1 MKGEPAMKKNERNII
16 EVIEIKKSF
25 KKHGAQALLVLDNV
39 NFSAREG
46 EIIAIL
52 GKSGSGKST
61 LLRIIA
67 GLIRPTAGEV
77 LYHNVPITT
86 PAPGLTMVFQHFAL
100 MPWLTVL
107 ENVELG
113 LEAQG
118 IPRDERRP
126 RALEAIDI
134 VGLDGFESAYPKELS
149 GGMSQRVGLARAL
162 VVDPEVLLMDEPFS
176 ALDVLTA
183 ENLRGDLINIWQS
196 EKTNIKSVI
205 LVTHNI
211 EEAAFLANRILM
223 FSINPG
229 TVRAEI
235 NVDLPHPRNDQDP
248 EFRRLVDDI
257 YGLMT
262 GPEME
267 EIPVAIKRKAIDMYY
282 RLPQVPI
289 SEMMGFLETLASH
302 ERKKVDLPELAE
314 ELHFEI
320 DELFPITEAL
330 EILRFARVSEGD
342 IELTVAGTPL
352 AQADILE
359 RKKIFAQ
366 HLIDYVPLARHIRQA
381 LDKHDNHEISEE
393 QFLRELEKRLSEQA
407 AEEVLTTVID
417 WGRYAEIFAYDYN
430 SGMLSLENPQ

>member
-1 MKGEPAMKKNERNII
+1 MKKNIPII
-16 EVIEIKKSF
+16 EVRNICKSF
-25 KKHGAQALLVLDNV
+25 KKQGLKDLLVLDHI
-39 NFSAREG
+39 NFNINKD

-67 GLIRPTAGEV
+67 GLIKPSSGVV
-77 LYHNVPITT
+77 LYHDAPIIA
-86 PAPGLTMVFQHFAL
+86 PVPGLSMVFQHFAL

-113 LEAQG
+113 LEARG
-118 IPRDERRP
+118 VLREERRA

-183 ENLRGDLINIWQS
+183 ENLRSDLIDIWRS
-196 EKTNIKSVI
+196 GKTNIKNVI
-205 LVTHNI
+205 IVTHNI
-211 EEAAFLANRILM
+211 EEAAFLGDRILV
-223 FSINPG
+223 FSINPR
-229 TVRAEI
+229 TIRAEV
-235 NVDLPHPRNDQDP
+235 NVDLPHPRNDQDL
-248 EFRRLVDDI
+248 EFRHLVDNI

-262 GPEME
+262 KPAAEAMPE
-267 EIPVAIKRKAIDMYY
+267 AIKFKMIDVGC

-289 SEMMGFLETLASH
+289 SEMMGFIETLASYDQ
-302 ERKKVDLPELAE
+302 KAVDLPELTE
-314 ELHFEI
+314 ELHYEV
-320 DELFPITEAL
+320 DELFPIIEAL
-330 EILRFARVSEGD
+330 EILHFAHVSGGD
-342 IELTVAGTPL
+342 IELTLMGRQL
-352 AQADILE
+352 AEANILE
-359 RKKIFAQ
+359 RKKIFAR
-366 HLIDYVPLARHIRQA
+366 HLIDYVPLASQIRQE
-381 LDKHDNHEISEE
+381 LNKHPNHEISEE
-393 QFLRELEKRLSEQA
+393 YFLNNLENYLSEQA

-430 SGMLSLENPQ
+430 SGILSLENP